1 MIASDMYDVA
11 VTRSL
16 SEVDEG
22 VEGTIYLFT
31 ERKPCPSFE
40 GVIEKFKEMFP
51 NIKLYVIY
59 QYN

>member
-1 MIASDMYDVA
+1 MYDVA

-31 ERKPCPSFE
+31 ERKPRPSCE
-40 GVIEKFKEMFP
+40 CVIEKFKEMFP
-51 NIKLYVIY
+51 NVNLYVVY